1 MNRTDR
7 EAILFNSNVGGGSYD
22 IWLYH
27 ALTSRTMKLTQNLG
41 EEFSIPYW
49 SPDLQHIAFIGKNN
63 TVMVL
68 NLNSRT
74 WAQIDQIEPYTLL
87 SWSPDSHYL
96 TYVKDHRIVIYNI
109 YTHTSC
115 SIVQYG
121 VTDVQWFPSGE
132 AFLFAA
138 PDEAG
143 ITQLYKINRDGMNKQ
158 QLTHNT
164 EGPLHNVRISPNGEF
179 ALYTSPGASI
189 SLITTVNLSTGVS
202 YQLQGGPQ
210 AKNYFPEW
218 SPDSTTVAY
227 SATDIVNN
235 QYVSLIQTDS
245 RVGGQQKTWAVS
257 TCFSTPL
264 SWSPDGKRLAYLS
277 GCSNQEQAD
286 EIWVIHL
293 DHPNHP
299 TKIVEAKWITSL
311 AWSPQFH
318 EHDSYKLYLN
328 EVYKVSFYYPRNW
341 RKVTEERFEGSD
353 GFFQISAISSEEEL
367 HAICR
372 AEAFHVLQ
380 PYGTNPRIFP
390 ALVQAQEACFIFPS
404 EDQPVEMRNQAALI
418 VKYPTPIVIQ
428 GNTYSYFILWADQDH
443 LISLVKT
450 LTFI

>member
-27 ALTSRTMKLTQNLG
+27 VLTGRTMKLTQNLG

-109 YTHTSC
+109 YMHTSG

-121 VTDVQWFPSGE
+121 VNDVQWFPSGE
-132 AFLFAA
+132 AFLYAA

-158 QLTHNT
+158 QLTRNT

-202 YQLQGGPQ
+202 SQLQGGPQ

-235 QYVSLIQTDS
+235 QYVSFIQTDS
-245 RVGGQQKTWAVS
+245 RAGGQQKTWAVS

-277 GCSNQEQAD
+277 GCSNQERAD
-286 EIWVIHL
+286 EIWVIDL

-299 TKIVEAKWITSL
+299 TKIIEAKWITSL
-311 AWSPQFH
+311 AWSPQFD

-328 EVYKVSFYYPRNW
+328 QVYKVSFYYPQNW

-367 HAICR
+367 HAVCR

-404 EDQPVEMRNQAALI
+404 EDQPVEMRNQAALL
-418 VKYPTPIVIQ
+418 VKYPTPVAIQ
-428 GNTYSYFILWADQDH
+428 GSTYSYFILWADQDH